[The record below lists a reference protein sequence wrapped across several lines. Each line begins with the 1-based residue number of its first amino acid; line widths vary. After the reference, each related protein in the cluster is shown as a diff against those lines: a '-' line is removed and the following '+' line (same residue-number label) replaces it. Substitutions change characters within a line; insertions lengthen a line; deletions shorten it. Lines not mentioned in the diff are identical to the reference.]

1 MASKKAIRT
10 FKPVDMTTG
19 TPWKKILI
27 FTIPMLIGNI
37 AQQLYNAVDSV
48 VVGHYIG
55 DNALAAVGSAA
66 PIVNLLVV
74 LFVGVA
80 TGASIMVSQYLG
92 ARNREALSATIGNC
106 VILTVGAA
114 IAVTVL
120 GCALSR
126 PMLRYLSTPESI
138 LDWCDIYLKIMFA
151 GAIGGAL
158 YNILSGVLRGLG
170 DSVSALVY
178 LAVASVLNIVLDIFF
193 VAQLKMGVE
202 GVALA
207 TEIAQGLSGILCIRR
222 LAQMSDMFDFRLKYI
237 RWDKKYGMQILK
249 LGLPS
254 GITQAIFSMSSILV
268 QSLTN
273 SFGEMFIA
281 ANVIVMRVDGF
292 AMLPNFSFGTAMT
305 TFAGQNIGAGDRE
318 RTERGSRQG
327 LLMSVLISSAITG
340 LILLFGR
347 YLMGIFTT
355 TEELVDL
362 SMRMMRILAVGYI
375 AMAVIQSLGGVM
387 RGAGDTLTPMWVSI
401 IQQVIR
407 VVLAYLLVN
416 LTKSPELPEGRAS
429 MLFVSLLVSWLIGCL
444 MSAFVYRMGKWR
456 RTGFGTD

>member
-1 MASKKAIRT
+1 MAEKKSIRA
-10 FKPVDMTTG
+10 FKPVDMTQG
-19 TPWKKILI
+19 TPWKQILV

-66 PIVNLLVV
+66 PIVNLLIV
-74 LFVGVA
+74 LFVGIA

-92 ARNREALSATIGNC
+92 ARNREALSETVGNC
-106 VILTVGAA
+106 ILLILGAA
-114 IAVTVL
+114 ATVTIL

-126 PMLRYLSTPESI
+126 TLLKYLGTPESI
-138 LDWCDIYLKIMFA
+138 IGWCDLYLKYMFA
-151 GAIGGAL
+151 GAVGGAF

-170 DSVSALVY
+170 DSVSALIY
-178 LAVASVLNIVLDIFF
+178 LAIASVLNIFLDVFF
-193 VAQLKMGVE
+193 VAKLGMGVE

-207 TEIAQGLSGILCIRR
+207 TEIAQGLSGVLCIRR
-222 LAQMSDMFDFRLKYI
+222 LSRMKDMFDFKRKYI
-237 RWDKKYGMQILK
+237 RWNKKYGMQIIK

-305 TFAGQNIGAGDRE
+305 TYTGQNIGAGDME
-318 RTERGSRQG
+318 RTSLGSKQG
-327 LLMSVLISSAITG
+327 TIMSVLFSASITG

-347 YLMGIFTT
+347 YLMGIFTET
-355 TEELVDL
+355 DELVDL
-362 SMRMMRILAVGYI
+362 SMRMMRILAAGYI

-387 RGAGDTLTPMWVSI
+387 RGAGDTMTPMWVSI
-401 IQQVIR
+401 IQQAVR
-407 VVLAYLLVN
+407 LALAYLLCA
-416 LTKSPELPEGRAS
+416 LTRTAELPQGRCE
-429 MLFVSLLVSWLIGCL
+429 MLFVSLLASWLFGCFL
-444 MSAFVYRMGKWR
+444 TIITYSRGKWR
-456 RTGFGTD
+456 TRQI